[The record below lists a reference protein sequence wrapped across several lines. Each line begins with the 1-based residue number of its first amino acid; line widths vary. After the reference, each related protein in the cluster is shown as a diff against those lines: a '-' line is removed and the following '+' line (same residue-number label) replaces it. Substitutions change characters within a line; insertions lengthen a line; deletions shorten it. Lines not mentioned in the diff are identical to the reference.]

1 MQWLLAYAPQALCS
15 PLLFRDCIFAILL
28 QQHVTRQLHWYM
40 EGVTVW
46 VSQLLGISC
55 DGAGPSDPPT
65 LIIHAAASSLQQLKC
80 VVLESYL

>member
-1 MQWLLAYAPQALCS
+1 M
-15 PLLFRDCIFAILL
+15 FAILL
-28 QQHVTRQLHWYM
+28 QQHVTRQLRWYM

-46 VSQLLGISC
+46 VSQLLGIATSC

-65 LIIHAAASSLQQLKC
+65 LIIHAAASSLQQLKS